1 MRSSLSIFS
10 LLQRRRARS
19 VCNRIRTL
27 TLWEG
32 SRDTAFILVGL
43 WMLSGLHYGFWRL
56 LKYLDGV
63 ELIGG
68 LLIWKLTAM
77 TLLTT
82 FSMVALSSLIIA
94 LSTLYYSSDL
104 RFLLRSP
111 VGERTAFADK
121 ALETVFFSS
130 WMIVLVV
137 LPYITALA
145 QVKGWGV
152 GFHAVFLLLMLPFM
166 VLACALGIAFT
177 LVLLCLFP
185 SSRTRDVLWV
195 LSSLSVAL
203 LYVLLRFSE
212 PERLIRPDALRL
224 VAEYLDYLQAP
235 TAPYAPSWWL
245 TQAMNAY
252 VQGRWNLFW
261 EQAALLCFG
270 ALGACA
276 GLLALAG
283 RTYARGYSG
292 AQESRRLRR
301 PIDIPPGLEH
311 RLAAGSP
318 VLASLCWKERKTF
331 FRDVKHW
338 SQLVLVAALCGV
350 YMFSIHRL
358 PLDTPDIKSLVCF
371 INIGIA
377 GFVLSSLGLRF
388 TFPSISLEG
397 RSFWVV
403 RSAPLAVE
411 TLMLEK
417 FLFSLFPMLLLA
429 TFLIAASNRLLQ
441 ADRFISWLSVG
452 TIWLLTWTLCGM
464 GVGFGAVFPRFKVE
478 NIHQVES
485 SAGGF
490 AYMACALALV
500 AVTVAVEAWPVKMHF
515 QARFGR
521 PDAWDWEWAGVCA
534 ACLVA
539 VHAAGF
545 VLPWMLG
552 RRCLERYEG
561 E

>member
-1 MRSSLSIFS
+1 MRSGL
-10 LLQRRRARS
+10 
-19 VCNRIRTL
+19 NRIRTQ
-27 TLWEG
+27 TPWEWARNG
-32 SRDTAFILVGL
+32 AFILVGL

-56 LKYLDGV
+56 LSYLDGV

-94 LSTLYYSSDL
+94 LTTLFYSSDL
-104 RFLLRSP
+104 KFLLRSP
-111 VGERTAFADK
+111 VGIRTAFADK
-121 ALETVFFSS
+121 ALEAVFFSS

-137 LPYITALA
+137 LPYMTALA
-145 QVKGWGV
+145 QVKGWGP
-152 GFHAVFLLLMLPFM
+152 GFHAVFLLLMVPFM
-166 VLACALGIAFT
+166 VLACSLGIAFT
-177 LVLLCLFP
+177 LVLLYLFP
-185 SSRTRDVLWV
+185 SSRTRDVLWI

-203 LYVLLRFSE
+203 LYMLLRFSE

-224 VAEYLDYLQAP
+224 VAEYLEYLQAP

-245 TQAMNAY
+245 TQAVSSYAH
-252 VQGRWNLFW
+252 GRWALFW
-261 EQAALLCFG
+261 REAGLLCLC
-270 ALGACA
+270 ALGSCA
-276 GLLALAG
+276 ALLALAG
-283 RTYARGYSG
+283 VTYAKGYSG
-292 AQESRRLRR
+292 AQESRRQRR

-318 VLASLCWKERKTF
+318 VLASLYWKERKTF

-338 SQLVLVAALCGV
+338 SQIVLVAALCGV
-350 YMFSIHRL
+350 YLFSIHRL
-358 PLDTPDIKSLVCF
+358 PLDTPDLKSLVCF

-403 RSAPLAVE
+403 RSAPLGLE

-417 FLFSLFPMLLLA
+417 FLFSLVPMLLLA
-429 TFLIAASNRLLQ
+429 TLLIAASNHLLR
-441 ADRFISWLSVG
+441 ADRFISWLSIG

-500 AVTVAVEAWPVKMHF
+500 AVTVAAEAWPVKMHF

-521 PDAWDWEWAGVCA
+521 ADAWDWDWVAACA
-534 ACLVA
+534 ASLVL
-539 VHAAGF
+539 VNAAGF
-545 VLPWMLG
+545 ILPWMLG
-552 RRCLERYEG
+552 RRCLQRYEG